1 MRLFVGGNG
10 CVFVKL
16 RPPLIDLAHH
26 VDRGVT
32 MFEKL
37 RAPKPTS
44 SKCVLSNAA
53 TMVELLFAR
62 MKVHSDSLFLLVSG
76 PQIQPEHES
85 LG

>member
-1 MRLFVGGNG
+1 
-10 CVFVKL
+10 
-16 RPPLIDLAHH
+16 
-26 VDRGVT
+26 
-32 MFEKL
+32 
-37 RAPKPTS
+37 
-44 SKCVLSNAA
+44 LSNAA